1 MWDIHS
7 RNYLSVDVLTFWDW
21 AEYSRSTCFF
31 NNRWLF
37 LGCFCS
43 WWLGN
48 WGNIVFQG
56 FSFSFSHD
64 IEWVVAGHW
73 IFFQFRMVLIYFFL
87 KKYYL
92 YHPWIDFLHGVLKL
106 QDTKQLKDIL
116 AEEISKIQVAANI
129 LVKGYI
135 PEDGYTSPQMLFEF

>member
-1 MWDIHS
+1 
-7 RNYLSVDVLTFWDW
+7 
-21 AEYSRSTCFF
+21 
-31 NNRWLF
+31 
-37 LGCFCS
+37 
-43 WWLGN
+43 
-48 WGNIVFQG
+48 
-56 FSFSFSHD
+56 
-64 IEWVVAGHW
+64 
-73 IFFQFRMVLIYFFL
+73 MVLIYFFL